1 MRKNIIVL
9 VTIIVFS
16 SFLFFNIYAFCS
28 KESKYNNQKTSTTK
42 TTVEPSSELIQDKIL
57 IKDEEK
63 NIYVRELISHLG
75 FTINIIDRYFSI
87 SHMSN
92 GALKISLED
101 AEENFILIEKLQ
113 ENVYYKEYKDLN
125 TKEIVRD
132 KCLINYK
139 FLKGSV
145 LTYLKIT
152 KSVDINS
159 QKFEEINAYLD
170 YMISSLT
177 LTS

>member
-1 MRKNIIVL
+1 MYTWFKSGN
-9 VTIIVFS
+9 
-16 SFLFFNIYAFCS
+16 
-28 KESKYNNQKTSTTK
+28 
-42 TTVEPSSELIQDKIL
+42 
-57 IKDEEK
+57 
-63 NIYVRELISHLG
+63 
-75 FTINIIDRYFSI
+75 
-87 SHMSN
+87 
-92 GALKISLED
+92 
-101 AEENFILIEKLQ
+101 
-113 ENVYYKEYKDLN
+113 N

>member
-1 MRKNIIVL
+1 
-9 VTIIVFS
+9 
-16 SFLFFNIYAFCS
+16 
-28 KESKYNNQKTSTTK
+28 
-42 TTVEPSSELIQDKIL
+42 
-57 IKDEEK
+57 
-63 NIYVRELISHLG
+63 
-75 FTINIIDRYFSI
+75 
-87 SHMSN
+87 MSN

-113 ENVYYKEYKDLN
+113 ENVYYKEYKELN
-125 TKEIVRD
+125 TKEIVKD